1 MSSVWQD
8 YGVYVNI
15 DEEACGGNGHYME
28 GYEGCHCNPG
38 YLQDP
43 WNVDSCIEDPD
54 YDRNA
59 TFEEGTLEDDILTAL
74 DMWASGNVDASELM
88 NGTIILG
95 QPVPGIR
102 ELISQRISQ
111 DWKLDDMNGME
122 HSSSTYYAQNLTL
135 LEFFHTDC
143 PYCHSQIPA
152 LKEFHANHS
161 SNVSIISIGGY
172 SMSDGNLNNVSNVEN
187 FTIEH
192 NTTWTYLY
200 DDSHSLMR
208 SFGLGGYPSWVL
220 LDGDQVVGR
229 ETGPLTYEELE
240 SFVESRSERVNLSE
254 QMIDILE
261 ELNHW
266 DVWHYYDFY
275 H

>member
-1 MSSVWQD
+1 MS
-8 YGVYVNI
+8 
-15 DEEACGGNGHYME
+15 
-28 GYEGCHCNPG
+28 
-38 YLQDP
+38 
-43 WNVDSCIEDPD
+43 
-54 YDRNA
+54 
-59 TFEEGTLEDDILTAL
+59 
-74 DMWASGNVDASELM
+74 
-88 NGTIILG
+88 
-95 QPVPGIR
+95 
-102 ELISQRISQ
+102 
-111 DWKLDDMNGME
+111 
-122 HSSSTYYAQNLTL
+122 
-135 LEFFHTDC
+135 
-143 PYCHSQIPA
+143 
-152 LKEFHANHS
+152 
-161 SNVSIISIGGY
+161 
-172 SMSDGNLNNVSNVEN
+172 GNLNNVSNVEN

-266 DVWHYYDFY
+266 DVGHYYDFY
-275 H
+275 HSEGDQKMVEVIANALNYEYEEEPEENTNYGVSHSAKLYIIDQQGNMRVLWRGYEWTWASVYHDVAMLL